1 MKLVHSILNALSTAW
16 RWIRRHPKR
25 VILGVVVLLLV
36 MIIRSVS
43 QPKQPE
49 YVTAQAQRGDLL
61 QTVEAVGNVVS
72 EKDLELQFSTID
84 VVAKVDVKEGD
95 RVKAGQR
102 LASLRS
108 GTLSAS
114 VAAASANVASAKASL
129 QALQEGAR
137 PEDIAIAEASVA
149 NRRAA
154 LDAARQTALSAEEN
168 LKISKQKLA
177 VLKAEA
183 TTGLAGQVASANSTV
198 SQYLA
203 SAKTAL
209 NATNG
214 VFNSNEVQ
222 DAIVKNIT
230 GNYDAI
236 RTGRASAD
244 ATIEQLQLSGGIAS
258 DYQTA
263 LKKLE
268 AARIVVVAAV
278 DNVNRSYD
286 YISEL
291 PLTSYFTNASREAHK
306 ATIATQKTNVQL
318 AYSALDTASK
328 ALRDASASY
337 DTRIATEQSS
347 VTSLQGTLDR
357 ARADISTFETS
368 LQIEEAQLALKKAPA
383 RQTDIDSAQARVR
396 QAQADLARASAQFSD
411 TLLIAPVDGIVTKV
425 NVKAGEI
432 RPSTMP
438 SITLLGN
445 TPYRIEM
452 FVSEIDIP
460 KVQLSQTGSIEL
472 DAFRGQPFALRVS
485 EIDPGATD
493 RDGVPKYRVKLDF
506 VSMHDGLKIGMTGD
520 AEIVTGIRSDVISVP
535 LRAVLEREGK
545 KIVRILP
552 PEGRKIEEREVTTG
566 IDGANG
572 DIEVTGVK
580 EGETVIVLVK

>member
-1 MKLVHSILNALSTAW
+1 MSIIRSILSFLGVVW
-16 RWIRRHPKR
+16 RWIRRHLKR
-25 VILGVVVLLLV
+25 VIVVAVILFIG
-36 MIIRSVS
+36 MIIWGVS
-43 QPKQPE
+43 RPKQPV
-49 YVTAQAQRGDLL
+49 YVTAEAQRGDLK

-72 EKDLELQFSTID
+72 EKDLELQFPIVD
-84 VVAKVDVKEGD
+84 VVAKVEVKEGD
-95 RVKAGQR
+95 RVKVGQR
-102 LASLRS
+102 LASLRA
-108 GTLSAS
+108 GTLAAS
-114 VAAASANVASAKASL
+114 VASASANVASAKAVL

-154 LDAARQTALSAEEN
+154 LDVARQTALSAEAN
-168 LKISKQKLA
+168 LKTSKQKLA
-177 VLKAEA
+177 VLQTEA
-183 TTGLAGQVASANSTV
+183 TTGLAGQVTSANSTV

-209 NATNG
+209 NATSG

-236 RTGRASAD
+236 RSGRASAD
-244 ATIEQLQLSGGIAS
+244 AAISQLQGTAVSAM

-263 LKKLE
+263 LKNLE
-268 AARIVVVAAV
+268 AARTVVAAAA
-278 DNVNRSYD
+278 DNVSRSYD
-286 YISEL
+286 YMSEL
-291 PLTSYFTNASREAHK
+291 QLTSYFTNASRETHK
-306 ATIATQKTNVQL
+306 ATIATQKTSVQT
-318 AYSALDTASK
+318 AYSALDAAAK

-337 DTRIATEQSS
+337 DTRIATEQST

-357 ARADISTFETS
+357 AKADISTYETA
-368 LQIEEAQLALKKAPA
+368 LQVEEAQLALKKAPA

-396 QAQADLARASAQFSD
+396 QAQADLARASAQYSD
-411 TLLIAPVDGIVTKV
+411 TLLVSPVEGIVTKV
-425 NVKAGEI
+425 NVKAGEM

-438 SITLLGN
+438 SITVLGN

-472 DAFRGQPFALRVS
+472 DAFRGESIPLRVS

-506 VSMHDGLKIGMTGD
+506 TSAHEGLKIGMTGD
-520 AEIVTGIRSDVISVP
+520 AEIVTGVRKDVVSVP

-545 KIVRILP
+545 KIVRILGAD
-552 PEGRKIEEREVTTG
+552 GRTIEEREVTTG

-572 DIEVTGVK
+572 DIEVTGVR
-580 EGETVIVLVK
+580 EGETVVVLVK